1 MSNCQIILIPC
12 DKFEESLIRK
22 ITGELKLHFGFPVAV
37 RDCHIDI
44 TDHYDPSRRQYDAN
58 KLMQMLKAFPGENVV
73 RLVGLHSVDLYI
85 PALTYIFGQ
94 AILGGDRAVV
104 SLYRLRNELYGMARN
119 DDLTDTRFLK
129 IIVHELGHSF
139 GLIHCYSPGCI
150 MRSSTYVED
159 VDQKE
164 LKFCSRCRSELDKL
178 IEECGHTRQGKL

>member
-22 ITGELKLHFGFPVAV
+22 ITGELKLHFGFPVTL
-37 RDCHIDI
+37 RECHIDI
-44 TDHYDPSRRQYDAN
+44 TEHYDPSRRQYDAN
-58 KLMQMLKAFPGENVV
+58 KLMQILRAFPGEEAV
-73 RLVGLHSVDLYI
+73 RIVGLYRVDLYI

-104 SLYRLRNELYGMARN
+104 SLYRLRNELYGMAKN
-119 DDLTDTRFLK
+119 DDLTEARFLK

-164 LKFCSRCRSELDKL
+164 LKFCPRCRSELDKL
-178 IEECGHTRQGKL
+178 IKECGHARQDKL